1 MLRSL
6 AALASAVVVLA
17 LPGGALA
24 LHGPGDGSESYS
36 LPTPTNYLFD
46 GKYLQQAPTPAA
58 VEVVSTPQA
67 GFDYGDA
74 AIGAA
79 VGALV
84 VVIAGGTVLVVR
96 FEHNGRHGHAAV

>member
-6 AALASAVVVLA
+6 AALASAAVVLA
-17 LPGGALA
+17 LPMGALA
-24 LHGPGDGSESYS
+24 MVGRGDGGSSYA
-36 LPTPTNYLFD
+36 LPTPTNYLLD
-46 GKYLQQAPTPAA
+46 GKYLQQAPAPAA
-58 VEVVSTPQA
+58 VDVVSTPQA

-84 VVIAGGTVLVVR
+84 VVIVGGTVLVVR
-96 FEHNGRHGHAAV
+96 FEHNGRHGHAVV

>member
-17 LPGGALA
+17 LPIGAPATIGADGG
-24 LHGPGDGSESYS
+24 STYT

-46 GKYLQQAPTPAA
+46 GKYLEQGSSPAA
-58 VEVVSTPQA
+58 VDVVTTPRAA

-74 AIGAA
+74 AIGVA
-79 VGALV
+79 VGGLV
-84 VVIAGGTVLVVR
+84 IVIVGGTVLVVR
-96 FEHNGRHGHAAV
+96 HERNGRHGHAVV

>member
-17 LPGGALA
+17 LPMGALA
-24 LHGPGDGSESYS
+24 MHGPGDGSESHS

-46 GKYLQQAPTPAA
+46 GKYLDQASSPRAID
-58 VEVVSTPQA
+58 VVSAPRA
-67 GFDYGDA
+67 GGFDYGDA
-74 AIGAA
+74 AVGAG

-84 VVIAGGTVLVVR
+84 IVIVGGTVLVVR
-96 FEHNGRHGHAAV
+96 HEHNGRHLVA

>member
-1 MLRSL
+1 MLRSF

-17 LPGGALA
+17 LPMGALA
-24 LHGPGDGSESYS
+24 TIGGDGSTYT
-36 LPTPTNYLFD
+36 LPTPTDYLFT
-46 GKYLQQAPTPAA
+46 GKYLQRAPAPAA
-58 VEVVSTPQA
+58 VDVVSTPQA

-84 VVIAGGTVLVVR
+84 VVIVGGTLLVVR
-96 FEHNGRHGHAAV
+96 FEHDGGHGHAAV